1 MEDNA
6 IEWAGAEVGSGA
18 MLIVNGYGNNMVAN
32 TRSNG
37 SLLNASAIATAGSHL
52 PPGDMGKKPV
62 TGIMRGVAFSA
73 HTIWRAC
80 QSSLNVSCIN
90 EDVLPLLRG
99 AISTYH
105 GYAFTSEED
114 GLVHL
119 RDVGWESSTAPAGVQ
134 RDNSVSTGTY
144 MYECRCR
151 SELAAASSGT
161 WRSLPGAARR
171 SWTSRARW
179 TRTMTRTTPRGLA
192 SASAWPRI
200 SPRCRETRPVPSWSQ
215 DLPTAL

>member
-18 MLIVNGYGNNMVAN
+18 MLIVNGYGQNMVAN

-37 SLLNASAIATAGSHL
+37 SLLNASAIATAGGHL
-52 PPGDMGKKPV
+52 PPGKKPV

-99 AISTYH
+99 AISTYR

-134 RDNSVSTGTY
+134 QDNSVSAYT
-144 MYECRCR
+144 
-151 SELAAASSGT
+151 
-161 WRSLPGAARR
+161 
-171 SWTSRARW
+171 
-179 TRTMTRTTPRGLA
+179 
-192 SASAWPRI
+192 
-200 SPRCRETRPVPSWSQ
+200 
-215 DLPTAL
+215 

>member
-18 MLIVNGYGNNMVAN
+18 MLIVNGYGNNLVAN

-37 SLLNASAIATAGSHL
+37 SLLNSSAIATAGNHL

-99 AISTYH
+99 AISTYR
-105 GYAFTSEED
+105 GYAFTANATKDMRYIVEMD
-114 GLVHL
+114 
-119 RDVGWESSTAPAGVQ
+119 
-134 RDNSVSTGTY
+134 
-144 MYECRCR
+144 
-151 SELAAASSGT
+151 SELGLTESGAE
-161 WRSLPGAARR
+161 RDGAEHLCE
-171 SWTSRARW
+171 
-179 TRTMTRTTPRGLA
+179 GG
-192 SASAWPRI
+192 
-200 SPRCRETRPVPSWSQ
+200 
-215 DLPTAL
+215 

>member
-37 SLLNASAIATAGSHL
+37 SLLNASAIATAGGHL
-52 PPGDMGKKPV
+52 PPGKNPV

-99 AISTYH
+99 SISTYR

-134 RDNSVSTGTY
+134 QDNSVSAYT
-144 MYECRCR
+144 
-151 SELAAASSGT
+151 
-161 WRSLPGAARR
+161 
-171 SWTSRARW
+171 
-179 TRTMTRTTPRGLA
+179 
-192 SASAWPRI
+192 
-200 SPRCRETRPVPSWSQ
+200 
-215 DLPTAL
+215 